1 MVSWSGFVPAH
12 HAQVFGV
19 DGVVDVGLAGLGLG
33 RVLGVTQ
40 ARVGVSDGQVV
51 SIEIPVTGQVPA
63 HRIRTQVTV
72 EVHQKQGGGSNTE
85 KVKTTANDRYSGK
98 TVRLLSSKAVVS
110 SKPVKILN

>member
-51 SIEIPVTGQVPA
+51 SIQIPVTGQVPA

-85 KVKTTANDRYSGK
+85 KVKTILFSRRQQAFLRQFSALKTKSANK
-98 TVRLLSSKAVVS
+98 N
-110 SKPVKILN
+110 PE